1 MGEVRGATTCIL
13 AGDRKLADDQ
23 RGGGATPGA
32 LHIVSTPIGNM
43 ADLTPR
49 AIAVLREVGLIV
61 AEDTRVSRPL
71 LASIGVQAEV
81 AALPG
86 FDEVDRVAPII
97 AKLQSRI
104 AVALISDAG
113 TPLISDPG
121 GTLVAAAVAAG
132 IRVIPIPGA
141 SALLAAV
148 AAAGVT
154 GPRFSFEGF
163 LPRGGADRAKVLG
176 AIAADERGTVI
187 YEAGPRV
194 AATLAELAHVCGGE
208 RTGAVCRE
216 LTKVHEEIRRGT
228 LGTLAAAVAAGE
240 MDARGEFV
248 IVVGA
253 EGHADRSPVED
264 PDGPYG
270 SAREIV
276 ERAVTAGESR
286 SAAIR
291 RIASLWGLERRRLWN
306 LAHDDAAPESVDG
319 ER

>member
-1 MGEVRGATTCIL
+1 MGATISTL
-13 AGDRKLADDQ
+13 GGARSLTDDL

-32 LHIVSTPIGNM
+32 LHIVSTPIGNL

-49 AIAVLREVGLIV
+49 AVAVLREVGLIV
-61 AEDTRVSRPL
+61 AEDTRLSRPM

-81 AALPG
+81 TALPG

-97 AKLQSRI
+97 LRLQSGA

-148 AAAGVT
+148 VAAGVT
-154 GPRFSFEGF
+154 GPRWSFEGF
-163 LPRGGADRAKVLG
+163 LPRSGVDRSKVLG

-194 AATLAELAHVCGGE
+194 AATLVDLARVCGTE
-208 RTGAVCRE
+208 RVGAVCRE
-216 LTKVHEEIRRGT
+216 LTKLHEEVRRGS
-228 LGTLAAAVAAGE
+228 LGELAAAMDAGE
-240 MDARGEFV
+240 IDARGEFV
-248 IVVGA
+248 IVVGSQDSA
-253 EGHADRSPVED
+253 NLPRADD
-264 PDGPYG
+264 PEGPYAAALELVG
-270 SAREIV
+270 
-276 ERAVTAGESR
+276 RAVAGGEPR

-291 RIASLWGLERRRLWN
+291 RIATLWGLERRRLWN
-306 LAHDDAAPESVDG
+306 LAHDDAAPESVDNK
-319 ER
+319 R